1 MAVPAGSEAV
11 RPGAGLPPSGPR
23 EDHITHMGGPVGIT
37 FTDRELEVMNILW
50 DKGSA
55 TVNEAREVI
64 GKERPYT
71 SVLTVF
77 QVLEEKGHVD
87 HEREGKAYRYY
98 PKVERSEAGDKA
110 LSYVLENLFK
120 GSPAQMMTSLLR
132 QEGLGEDDRKR
143 LQDMLDEADDS

>member
-1 MAVPAGSEAV
+1 M
-11 RPGAGLPPSGPR
+11 
-23 EDHITHMGGPVGIT
+23 GIT

-64 GKERPYT
+64 GKDRPYT

-77 QVLEEKGHVD
+77 QVLEEKGHVE
-87 HEREGKAYRYY
+87 HEREGKAYRYF
-98 PKVERSEAGDKA
+98 PLVERSEAGDTA

-120 GSPAQMMTSLLR
+120 GSPAEMMTSLLR
-132 QEGLGEDDRKR
+132 HDDLDEGERKR
-143 LQDMLDEADDS
+143 LHDLLDEIG